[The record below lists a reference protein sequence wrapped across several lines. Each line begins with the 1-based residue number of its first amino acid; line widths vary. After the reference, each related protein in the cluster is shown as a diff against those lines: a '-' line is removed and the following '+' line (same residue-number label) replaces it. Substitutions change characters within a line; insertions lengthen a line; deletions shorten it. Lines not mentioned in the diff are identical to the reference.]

1 MHVCMHCHCDAT
13 LDGDNHDTVDL
24 AAMAFIF
31 AVATQSRASTFAVFG
46 PTLLIVFALSACFFH
61 PRLIIGGG
69 GNGGMSVC

>member
-13 LDGDNHDTVDL
+13 LDVDNHDTVDL

-31 AVATQSRASTFAVFG
+31 AEATQSRASMFAAFG
-46 PTLLIVFALSACFFH
+46 PTMRIAFALSACFSH
-61 PRLIIGGG
+61 SRLIIWGG